1 MELHLLIPQE
11 LMETLFHLNT
21 HHLHHPITDTEQPL
35 ELLKAKELHME
46 LAQPNSLAMEELQ
59 ELPQLLALI
68 KVDQA
73 IRLVED
79 QLELLQEQLVPQLE
93 LLPLLLQEAMD
104 QDQEL
109 EIQDMELLVDQEP
122 EQLEP
127 LELQELPELPH
138 MDQLLELLELPPT
151 DHQEIQVLDME
162 L

>member
-1 MELHLLIPQE
+1 
-11 LMETLFHLNT
+11 
-21 HHLHHPITDTEQPL
+21 
-35 ELLKAKELHME
+35 ME

-127 LELQELPELPH
+127 LELPELPH
-138 MDQLLELLELPPT
+138 MAQLLELLELPAT